1 MTRLILTTDQSAA
14 GGLKAAGL
22 ADIAITL
29 ARRVVWGP
37 LPSEA
42 QLEAFFAARTTQEQG
57 LHWQDYTPSWRLEK
71 SGAKYLGFIEF
82 CAACESVELWIDP
95 EPNAQ
100 LTLIWLLDYLR
111 PHEKIVSKLTLVQ
124 ADFVIGSLEPEELAK
139 RRPPAVKVVKDH
151 LETAGAAWR
160 AYRAPTPQDWF
171 DLLARGLNVLPR
183 LRQAVVELLEEL
195 PMRTSGLGS
204 TEMRMLEL
212 ISPGGTHPFDVFPG
226 HEKPNKRRV
235 FGYWEVGALLD
246 GLVRCPV
253 PAVSGLE
260 EGPFTLAMV
269 ENHRHRK
276 RYEQSR
282 LSLTP
287 LGKAVLAQSDDFSRH
302 NPVDRWWGGTELT
315 NDRLWRWDAANQ
327 ALVAP

>member
-1 MTRLILTTDQSAA
+1 MTRLILTSDQSAA

-22 ADIAITL
+22 ADVAITL

-71 SGAKYLGFIEF
+71 YGAKDLGCIEF
-82 CAACESVELWIDP
+82 CATCESVELWIDP

-124 ADFVIGSLEPEELAK
+124 ADFVIGSLEPEDLAK
-139 RRPPAVKVVKDH
+139 RRPPGVKVVKDH
-151 LETAGAAWR
+151 LETASAAWR
-160 AYRAPTPQDWF
+160 AYRASTPQDWF
-171 DLLARGLNVLPR
+171 NLLARDLNVLPQ

-204 TEMRMLEL
+204 TEMRILEL
-212 ISPGGTHPFDVFPG
+212 ISPGDPP
-226 HEKPNKRRV
+226 P
-235 FGYWEVGALLD
+235 
-246 GLVRCPV
+246 VR
-253 PAVSGLE
+253 
-260 EGPFTLAMV
+260 
-269 ENHRHRK
+269 
-276 RYEQSR
+276 R
-282 LSLTP
+282 LSRSREAQQAARVRL
-287 LGKAVLAQSDDFSRH
+287 LGSWSIAGRARAMSCAGRVRVGGAAVHFGDGGKSQASQTLRTEQAIAHSARQGRA
-302 NPVDRWWGGTELT
+302 GTE
-315 NDRLWRWDAANQ
+315 RRF
-327 ALVAP
+327 

>member
-22 ADIAITL
+22 ADVAITL

-42 QLEAFFAARTTQEQG
+42 QLEAFFAAHTTQEQG

-71 SGAKYLGFIEF
+71 YGAKDLGCIEF
-82 CAACESVELWIDP
+82 CATCESVELWIDP

-124 ADFVIGSLEPEELAK
+124 ADFVIGSLEPKDLAK
-139 RRPPAVKVVKDH
+139 KRPPAVKVVKDH
-151 LETAGAAWR
+151 LEAASMAWQ
-160 AYRAPTPQDWF
+160 AYRQPTPQDWF
-171 DLLARGLNVLPR
+171 NLLGMDLSVLPQ
-183 LRQAVVELLEEL
+183 LRQTVLELLEEL
-195 PMRTSGLGS
+195 PMRVTGLGA

-212 ISPGGTHPFDVFPG
+212 VSAGKARPFDVFPG
-226 HEKPNKRRV
+226 DRKRNQRRV
-235 FGYWEVGALLD
+235 FSYWEVGALLD
-246 GLVRCPV
+246 ALVRCPV

-260 EGPFTLAMV
+260 ERPFTLAMV
-269 ENHRHRK
+269 ESRRRRK

-302 NPVDRWWGGTELT
+302 NPVDRWWGGTKLT
-315 NDRLWRWDAANQ
+315 NGRLRRWDPANQ